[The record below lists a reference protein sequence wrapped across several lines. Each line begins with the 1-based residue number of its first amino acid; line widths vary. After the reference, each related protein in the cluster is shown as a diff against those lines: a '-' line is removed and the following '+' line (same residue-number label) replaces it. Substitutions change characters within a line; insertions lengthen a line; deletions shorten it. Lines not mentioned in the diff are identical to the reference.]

1 MSESGDYSPGVW
13 AGHDFGSARRAY
25 DSHVGRSYSDAVAA
39 NKATKDLIAKD
50 VKTNSTAPVIIVVD
64 QTGSM
69 GEWPKIM
76 FSKLPYLEHETKE
89 YLGDDAEFCF
99 MAIGDAHNGETYP
112 LQVRP
117 FAKSLD
123 LEKRLKELVIEA
135 NGGGQGTE
143 TYELAAL
150 FAAENIS
157 MPKAIKP
164 IIIFIGDEMPYS
176 TIDKQHAQDLCGIKL
191 EKTLTTKACFERLKQ
206 KMAVYFIQK
215 SYGSGSGSS
224 NTISSDD
231 RRCHDAWAN
240 LVGDD
245 HIAVLPSADRV
256 VDVIFGILAK
266 ETGRIAYFEQELEDR
281 QLADKGGQ
289 KKVDVVY
296 KSLVTIHQI
305 PDAARAAVKDGTGKS
320 VMRKSMKKLGDGT
333 AVPSGKTMKPLI

>member
-13 AGHDFGSARRAY
+13 SGHDFASARRAY
-25 DSHVGRSYSDAVAA
+25 DVTAGRSYDAAVSAG
-39 NKATKDLIAKD
+39 KATNDLIAKN
-50 VKTNSTAPVIIVVD
+50 VKTDSTSPVIVVVD

-99 MAIGDAHNGETYP
+99 MAIGDAHNSEKYP

-117 FAKSLD
+117 FAKGLY
-123 LEKRLKELVIEA
+123 LKKRLEELVIEGQ
-135 NGGGQGTE
+135 GGGQHME

-150 FAAENIS
+150 FAAESID

-164 IIIFIGDEMPYS
+164 IIIFIGDEEPYD
-176 TIDKQHAQDLCGIKL
+176 TISKDHAADLCGVKT
-191 EKTLTTKACFERLKQ
+191 EKTLTTKSVFDKLKD

-215 SYGSGSGSS
+215 SYGAGSTANHVSE
-224 NTISSDD
+224 DD
-231 RRCHDAWAN
+231 RSTHTAWAKF
-240 LVGDD
+240 VGDD

-281 QLADKGGQ
+281 QLKDAGGD
-289 KKVDVVY
+289 KKVDMVY
-296 KSLVTIHQI
+296 KSLVTIHKI
-305 PDAARAAVKDGTGKS
+305 PEHVRDVTKGTGKS
-320 VMRKSMKKLGDGT
+320 VMSDGSKSNAKD
-333 AVPSGKTMKPLI
+333 AAMKPLI

>member
-13 AGHDFGSARRAY
+13 SGHDFASARKAY
-25 DSHVGRSYSDAVAA
+25 DSHVGRSYSDAVTAK
-39 NKATKDLIAKD
+39 KATKDLIAKD
-50 VKTNSTAPVIIVVD
+50 VKTNSTAPLIIVID
-64 QTGSM
+64 ETGSM

-117 FAKSLD
+117 FAKG
-123 LEKRLKELVIEA
+123 LELKTRLEELVIEG

-176 TIDKQHAQDLCGIKL
+176 TIGFAEAQDLCGITL
-191 EKTLTTKACFERLKQ
+191 EKTLTTQAVFEKLKQ

-215 SYGSGSGSS
+215 SYGSGSGSA
-224 NTISSDD
+224 NHISEDD
-231 RRCHDAWAN
+231 RRCHDSWAK
-240 LVGDD
+240 LVDED

-281 QLADKGGQ
+281 QLKDKDGT
-289 KKVDVVY
+289 KKVDMVY

-320 VMRKSMKKLGDGT
+320 VMRKSMKKLAD
-333 AVPSGKTMKPLI
+333 ASASGKTMKPLI